1 MNGDAAAQMA
11 AGEEEEGLAEVAQ
24 EVEVAEMEA
33 ASGWK
38 RGGRRARAMAKQ
50 QGGQTA
56 DGWGG

>member
-1 MNGDAAAQMA
+1 MNGDAAAQMAA

-24 EVEVAEMEA
+24 EVEVAEMDA

-50 QGGQTA
+50 A
-56 DGWGG
+56 S